1 MVWVGQVKVGRLS
14 NGILLN
20 IDNIPSKCPVPE
32 RNCFPKSGKLTPHH
46 DKNTLK
52 LAYLWSSSDLHW
64 HDITS
69 MLLPWFDQ
77 LPAFAI
83 SALLCWNWV

>member
-1 MVWVGQVKVGRLS
+1 M
-14 NGILLN
+14 
-20 IDNIPSKCPVPE
+20 PAPE

-69 MLLPWFDQ
+69 MPLPWFDKLQ
-77 LPAFAI
+77 AFAI

>member
-1 MVWVGQVKVGRLS
+1 MVCVGQVKVGRLS

-20 IDNIPSKCPVPE
+20 IDNIPFKMPAPE
-32 RNCFPKSGKLTPHH
+32 RNCFPKSGKLTPNH
-46 DKNTLK
+46 DKYTLK

-69 MLLPWFDQ
+69 MPLPWFD
-77 LPAFAI
+77 
-83 SALLCWNWV
+83 

>member
-1 MVWVGQVKVGRLS
+1 M
-14 NGILLN
+14 
-20 IDNIPSKCPVPE
+20 PAPE
-32 RNCFPKSGKLTPHH
+32 RNCFPKSGKLTPNH

-69 MLLPWFDQ
+69 MP
-77 LPAFAI
+77 LPAGFRNFFF
-83 SALLCWNWV
+83 ALLELGVKNERRENDVDMNVQC

>member
-20 IDNIPSKCPVPE
+20 IDNIPSKCLPQREIVSL
-32 RNCFPKSGKLTPHH
+32 KSGKLTPHH

-69 MLLPWFDQ
+69 MPLPWFGSVG
-77 LPAFAI
+77 I
-83 SALLCWNWV
+83 GCKK